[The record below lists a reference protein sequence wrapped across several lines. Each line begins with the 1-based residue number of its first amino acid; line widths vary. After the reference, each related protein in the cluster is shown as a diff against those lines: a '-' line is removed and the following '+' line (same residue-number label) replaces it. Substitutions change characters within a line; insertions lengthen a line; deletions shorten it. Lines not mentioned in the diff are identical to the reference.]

1 MFRQQ
6 VLWSTTP
13 IHVRVRGHAAGNSG
27 SPRVACGASGPVP
40 ASFPNETGQSV
51 SVAVPGPP
59 DIRPVLDSIAA
70 ALEEVELRRQQSLGE
85 LQQVAIELALAV
97 ASQLTFSTISR
108 EEHAVEE
115 LVGQAVRSLGLGSG
129 IVLSLHP
136 ADLDQLNRRL
146 AQQPAPA
153 WKTTDLS
160 LRGDPSVARGGCRI
174 ESPDGRMLVS
184 DLSTRLSEIRRHWM
198 EELDDAQVERR
209 GPAGEGK
216 ALRRFPDRRETA

>member
-6 VLWSTTP
+6 VLWTKAPT
-13 IHVRVRGHAAGNSG
+13 HVRVRGHAAGSAGSG
-27 SPRVACGASGPVP
+27 RGATHTGGPTP
-40 ASFPNETGQSV
+40 ASFPNESGQAV
-51 SVAVPGPP
+51 SAAVPAPP

-70 ALEEVELRRQQSLGE
+70 AVEEIELRRQQSLAE
-85 LQQVAIELALAV
+85 LQQVAVELALAV
-97 ASQLTFSTISR
+97 ASQLTFVAISR

-115 LVGQAVRSLGLGSG
+115 LVGEAVRSLGLEPG

-153 WKTTDLS
+153 WKSADLAF
-160 LRGDPSVARGGCRI
+160 RGDASVARGGCRI
-174 ESPDGRMLVS
+174 ESPGGRMLVS

-198 EELDDAQVERR
+198 EELDDAQTERR
-209 GPAGEGK
+209 GSSGEGK